1 MNLRGGWELIK
12 KSYLGWMASRGFFWT
27 LTFGWMVPSL
37 LYLFV
42 WVAVAGQG
50 QVQGFITTTYG
61 RNYGGDMV
69 QVTLSSPYAA
79 PGGPLRRPMPVAAA
93 VHPVPSHV
101 PHLAKGQE
109 AI

>member
-42 WVAVAGQG
+42 WVALAVQG
-50 QVQGFITTTYG
+50 QVQCFT
-61 RNYGGDMV
+61 RNNFFDYYLCLFMLNQSYFPFYTCIYV
-69 QVTLSSPYAA
+69 VSIYMLSLHTLH
-79 PGGPLRRPMPVAAA
+79 R
-93 VHPVPSHV
+93 
-101 PHLAKGQE
+101 HLCTVM
-109 AI
+109 